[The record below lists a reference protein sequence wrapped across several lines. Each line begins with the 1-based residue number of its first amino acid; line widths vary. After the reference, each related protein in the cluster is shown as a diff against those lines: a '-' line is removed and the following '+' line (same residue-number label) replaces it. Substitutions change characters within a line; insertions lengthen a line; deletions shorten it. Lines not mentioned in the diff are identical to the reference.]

1 MAGKKISGN
10 HNPDEVLL
18 GIHAMPETKAL
29 AGLVA
34 EKTGR
39 TITDVLL
46 DGLMREALAAG
57 ITDDND
63 KVRSEFRDEIIL
75 KAAQVRAAK
84 KARQSKNANERK
96 NSK

>member
-1 MAGKKISGN
+1 MKVSGQ

-34 EKTGR
+34 EVTGR

-46 DGLMREALAAG
+46 DGLMCEAFAAG
-57 ITDDND
+57 ITDNND

-84 KARQSKNANERK
+84 KVRQSKNMKERK
-96 NSK
+96 SSK